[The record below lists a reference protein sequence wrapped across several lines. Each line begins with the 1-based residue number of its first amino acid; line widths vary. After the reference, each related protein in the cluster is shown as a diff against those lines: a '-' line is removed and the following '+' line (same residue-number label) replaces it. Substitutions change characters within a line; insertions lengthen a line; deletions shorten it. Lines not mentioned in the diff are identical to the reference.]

1 MAYKT
6 RCSQA
11 KEGAFQ
17 EIMRKFAKEKED
29 LSFKDYGLPK
39 ICGFNSQTFSVGY
52 WLNLNDY
59 EKTEFVYITKTYEY
73 RYKPTFDT
81 VTKIIR

>member
-1 MAYKT
+1 MAYKG

-11 KEGAFQ
+11 KNGAYQ
-17 EIMRKFAKEKED
+17 EIMYKFVREKEG
-29 LSFKDYGLPK
+29 LNFRDYSLPK
-39 ICGFNSQTFSVGY
+39 VCSFNAMTFTVGY

-73 RYKPTFDT
+73 RYKPTYDK
-81 VTKIIR
+81 VIKIKR